1 MAASMVL
8 AHVRLV
14 RAHRRADTRAS
25 TEPHT
30 RRATTESTIVVDTT
44 TPYTRD
50 YEPERQGRESVP
62 YCELEVTTERTTAA
76 PFDSGITTG
85 RYVRPLKR
93 AQRVHPHVRPH
104 ARPQPQPLPLPEPL
118 PQRPAQLRP
127 SARASAEDM
136 SSLGVVLGPPQVGAA
151 LVIGSWLR
159 PEFCVTS
166 PVTHTSV
173 RDGGVVVET
182 ASGSRYFV
190 YYAGDA
196 YVVRKLD

>member
-1 MAASMVL
+1 
-8 AHVRLV
+8 
-14 RAHRRADTRAS
+14 
-25 TEPHT
+25 
-30 RRATTESTIVVDTT
+30 
-44 TPYTRD
+44 
-50 YEPERQGRESVP
+50 
-62 YCELEVTTERTTAA
+62 
-76 PFDSGITTG
+76 
-85 RYVRPLKR
+85 
-93 AQRVHPHVRPH
+93 
-104 ARPQPQPLPLPEPL
+104 
-118 PQRPAQLRP
+118 
-127 SARASAEDM
+127 M